1 MSEASAPRAR
11 LDRLAWNRFVRAVR
25 AFLTSDVGGRARLM
39 LAGLVLF
46 LLAINALNVVNS
58 YVGRDFITAI
68 TQRDENG
75 FVRFA
80 VLYLG
85 VFAASTLVAVIHR
98 FIEERLGLLWR
109 ESLTDR
115 LLQNYMAHPIYFQL
129 SDRLRSNGE
138 VDNPDQRIA
147 EDVRAFTTTTLSFV
161 LLILNGMLTA
171 LAFSGVL
178 WEISRLLFGVAI
190 LYAGIGSLLTVGFG
204 YRLVGLNYAQLD
216 READFRADLVYA
228 RANAE
233 ALTLSRQEAGLL
245 RRLERHLEALTSNFR
260 RIIGVNRNLGFFTT
274 GYNYL
279 IQIIPALIVGPL
291 YMRGDVEFGVVT
303 QSAMAFSQLLG
314 AFSLIVTQFQ
324 SISSFTAV
332 IARLDTLGEAI
343 EQAEAVTTLS
353 MEKCP
358 HDEPVVECPI
368 CLAKQVRL
376 ETLPTIHVGE
386 EDDRVAYESL
396 TLRSPKEDRV
406 LIQELSVS
414 IPHKTR
420 VVVVGTN
427 HPAKM
432 ALFRATAGIWEIGD
446 GRIVRPGAYN
456 ILFLPERPYLLPGT
470 LRQILAT
477 PRREAPTE
485 EQIERVSRAFDLE
498 PAFARIG
505 ALDVEVDWPNVLSL
519 GEQQLL
525 AAARVV
531 LAAPRFAFLERP
543 HTTLTPDQVN
553 RVLDELAGQGTTVV
567 TFSDREVE
575 IVRNGAVLERYD
587 AVLEL
592 RPDGSWEWRAA
603 RAEAARA

>member
-1 MSEASAPRAR
+1 
-11 LDRLAWNRFVRAVR
+11 
-25 AFLTSDVGGRARLM
+25 
-39 LAGLVLF
+39 
-46 LLAINALNVVNS
+46 
-58 YVGRDFITAI
+58 
-68 TQRDENG
+68 
-75 FVRFA
+75 
-80 VLYLG
+80 
-85 VFAASTLVAVIHR
+85 
-98 FIEERLGLLWR
+98 
-109 ESLTDR
+109 
-115 LLQNYMAHPIYFQL
+115 
-129 SDRLRSNGE
+129 
-138 VDNPDQRIA
+138 
-147 EDVRAFTTTTLSFV
+147 
-161 LLILNGMLTA
+161 
-171 LAFSGVL
+171 
-178 WEISRLLFGVAI
+178 
-190 LYAGIGSLLTVGFG
+190 
-204 YRLVGLNYAQLD
+204 
-216 READFRADLVYA
+216 
-228 RANAE
+228 
-233 ALTLSRQEAGLL
+233 
-245 RRLERHLEALTSNFR
+245 
-260 RIIGVNRNLGFFTT
+260 
-274 GYNYL
+274 
-279 IQIIPALIVGPL
+279 
-291 YMRGDVEFGVVT
+291 
-303 QSAMAFSQLLG
+303 
-314 AFSLIVTQFQ
+314 
-324 SISSFTAV
+324 V

-353 MEKCP
+353 MERCP

-376 ETLPTIHVGE
+376 EKLPTIIVRE
-386 EDDRVAYESL
+386 EDDRIAYESL

-414 IPHKTR
+414 IPHETR

-432 ALFRATAGIWEIGD
+432 ALFRATAGIWEIGS

-477 PRREAPTE
+477 PRRDAPTE

-505 ALDVEVDWPNVLSL
+505 ALDVDVDWPNVLSL

-587 AVLEL
+587 AVLEV
-592 RPDGSWEWRAA
+592 RPDGSWEWRPDRAA
-603 RAEAARA
+603 TPTRAL